1 MKIFQ
6 IGINDQVKTA
16 IKISQHFTHTYTLN
30 LEGTAMQ
37 PRSMDNGFFN
47 KTVNFIF
54 PTKKFI
60 SFLLIR

>member
-37 PRSMDNGFFN
+37 PRFTDNGFFN
-47 KTVNFIF
+47 KTVNLFSRRKSSYLF
-54 PTKKFI
+54 F
-60 SFLLIR
+60 